1 MKEKIKDWIEEAGTA
16 LLIAGV
22 FLAMQMINNLL
33 LPA

>member
-16 LLIAGV
+16 LLIAGF
-22 FLAMQMINNLL
+22 FLVMQMINNLL